1 MVEQLAAAV
10 FLNYFD
16 RGALSIA
23 APLLQ
28 TELQLSPAQMGI
40 LFSAFFWSYAP
51 LQPLAGWLAQRF
63 DVRLVLGGGLA
74 LWGLATLL
82 TGFAHGFFVLSEYA
96 DVMYKCTAVY
106 HPAAERTIAWN
117 SPTVGIEWPIPA
129 GVTPMLSPRDAAAPH
144 WERSHD

>member
-1 MVEQLAAAV
+1 MQAPTSTLQMRVVVLLAAAV

-23 APLLQ
+23 APLVQ
-28 TELQLSPAQMGI
+28 EELALTPAQMGI

-74 LWGLATLL
+74 
-82 TGFAHGFFVLSEYA
+82 
-96 DVMYKCTAVY
+96 
-106 HPAAERTIAWN
+106 
-117 SPTVGIEWPIPA
+117 
-129 GVTPMLSPRDAAAPH
+129 
-144 WERSHD
+144 